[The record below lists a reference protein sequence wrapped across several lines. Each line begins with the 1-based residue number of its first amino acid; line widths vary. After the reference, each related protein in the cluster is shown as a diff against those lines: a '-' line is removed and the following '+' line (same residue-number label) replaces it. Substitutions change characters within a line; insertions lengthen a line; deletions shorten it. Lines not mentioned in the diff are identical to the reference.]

1 MSKDPFVALILEI
14 TARKQLS
21 QVIDKYSG
29 LIIKDWLRRVKE
41 AGELEKVR
49 EQFAEEGTKVLMEE
63 ILGFR
68 IKEDTTKEL
77 MNEQALKA
85 AGEIFDNLMK
95 EIEKE

>member
-14 TARKQLS
+14 TARKQLT
-21 QVIDKYSG
+21 QVMNKYSD
-29 LIIKDWLRRVKE
+29 LLVKDWFRRVKE

-49 EQFAEEGTKVLMEE
+49 KQFAEEGAKSLTEE
-63 ILGFR
+63 IPWFR
-68 IKEDTTKEL
+68 LKEDASKEL

-95 EIEKE
+95 EIDKE